1 MFGSLIRRKEAPR
14 PLGDDNLVF
23 ESTTFTLTTA
33 VPRPTERR
41 SDDRVMAML
50 RVAKATH
57 VTGGEEQ
64 LIRVCNVSAGGL
76 MAEVGRP
83 VAVGDEVVIELS
95 SQKFPSTVVWTR
107 EGTAGFKFA
116 QNIDLGEL
124 LAGRSIRPPYGGH
137 PRVFI
142 WGLLEARLQQADL
155 MILGGLN
162 EGVWPGLPAP
172 DPWLAPKIRSDLGL
186 PGLEYRIGLA
196 AHDFASALGS
206 REVLITRAKR
216 DGRSPTVASAR

>member
-1 MFGSLIRRKEAPR
+1 MAAELLTELQWSEQAKRMPVSSEEA
-14 PLGDDNLVF
+14 
-23 ESTTFTLTTA
+23 
-33 VPRPTERR
+33 
-41 SDDRVMAML
+41 
-50 RVAKATH
+50 VA
-57 VTGGEEQ
+57 
-64 LIRVCNVSAGGL
+64 L
-76 MAEVGRP
+76 
-83 VAVGDEVVIELS
+83 
-95 SQKFPSTVVWTR
+95 
-107 EGTAGFKFA
+107 
-116 QNIDLGEL
+116 LGEL

-216 DGRSPTVASAR
+216 DGRSPLVSNTRVRALSTALNTPGLSVPLNRVLAPPSVTVRRPSGVARTMARPVRRAVKPSSPP